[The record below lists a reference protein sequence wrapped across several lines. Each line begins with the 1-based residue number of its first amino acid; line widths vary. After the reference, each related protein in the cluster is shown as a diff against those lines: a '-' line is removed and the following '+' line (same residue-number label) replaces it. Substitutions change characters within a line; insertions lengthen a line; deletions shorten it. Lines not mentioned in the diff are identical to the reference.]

1 MERASPA
8 PLLDPSFASVANPGG
23 GGIGVGGVALGSS
36 TVRSDGE
43 GVEVKQP
50 RLSVAAMTLEKE
62 AWEDL
67 VKALGTTG
75 LSSE

>member
-1 MERASPA
+1 
-8 PLLDPSFASVANPGG
+8 
-23 GGIGVGGVALGSS
+23 
-36 TVRSDGE
+36 VRSDGE